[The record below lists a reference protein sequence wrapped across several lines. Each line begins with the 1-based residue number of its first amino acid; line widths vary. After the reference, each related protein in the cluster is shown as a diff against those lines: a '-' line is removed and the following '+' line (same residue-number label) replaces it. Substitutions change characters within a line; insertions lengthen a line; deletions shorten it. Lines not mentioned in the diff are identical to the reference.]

1 MSARTLVRQ
10 KRSPTGGLGFTH
22 GNPDTQRAPAQEIQV
37 NGDSMPSNLAHRI
50 YHQVI
55 QFLLIAVYL
64 SVVFGVLVL
73 HEAVVAAKNGIEY
86 HFYGFAVINAIIL
99 GKVMLVAED
108 LNLGDRFFRDLF
120 FRNSPLVYAIV
131 FKSVAFTILFFVFD
145 IVEEVLVG
153 VFKGKTVAESF
164 PNIGGGSPRG
174 IFFMIVVITVLLS
187 PFFAYREIG
196 KLIGERELHSLMFT
210 RKRSQ
215 FAGATPSER

>member
-1 MSARTLVRQ
+1 
-10 KRSPTGGLGFTH
+10 
-22 GNPDTQRAPAQEIQV
+22 
-37 NGDSMPSNLAHRI
+37 MPSNLAHRI

-86 HFYGFAVINAIIL
+86 HFYGFAAINAIIL

-108 LNLGDRFFRDLF
+108 LNFANRFFRNLF
-120 FRNSPLVYAIV
+120 FTNSPLVYVIV

-187 PFFAYREIG
+187 PFFAYREVG
-196 KLIGERELHSLMFT
+196 KVIGEHELHSLMFT
-210 RKRSQ
+210 RKRSR
-215 FAGATPSER
+215 FAGGTASER

>member
-1 MSARTLVRQ
+1 MRERLSVKSGRLLGD
-10 KRSPTGGLGFTH
+10 GGFRDGT
-22 GNPDTQRAPAQEIQV
+22 PDTQRAPAQEIQV

-64 SVVFGVLVL
+64 FVVFAVLAL
-73 HEAVVAAKNGIEY
+73 HEEVVAAKNGIAY
-86 HFYGFAVINAIIL
+86 HFYGFAAINAIIL

-108 LNLGDRFFRDLF
+108 LNFANRFFRNLF
-120 FRNSPLVYAIV
+120 FTNGPLVYVIV

-187 PFFAYREIG
+187 PFFAYREVG
-196 KLIGERELHSLMFT
+196 KVIGEHELHSLMFT
-210 RKRSQ
+210 RKRSR
-215 FAGATPSER
+215 FAGGTASER

>member
-1 MSARTLVRQ
+1 
-10 KRSPTGGLGFTH
+10 
-22 GNPDTQRAPAQEIQV
+22 
-37 NGDSMPSNLAHRI
+37 MPSNLAHRI

-64 SVVFGVLVL
+64 FVVFAVLAL
-73 HEAVVAAKNGIEY
+73 HEEVVAAKNGIAY
-86 HFYGFAVINAIIL
+86 HFYGFAAINAIIL

-108 LNLGDRFFRDLF
+108 LNFANRFFRNLF
-120 FRNSPLVYAIV
+120 FTNGPLVYVIV

-187 PFFAYREIG
+187 PFFAYREVG
-196 KLIGERELHSLMFT
+196 KVIGEHELHSLMFT

-215 FAGATPSER
+215 FAGATPGER

>member
-1 MSARTLVRQ
+1 MRERLLVKSGRLMGD
-10 KRSPTGGLGFTH
+10 GGFRD

-64 SVVFGVLVL
+64 FVVFAVLAL
-73 HEAVVAAKNGIEY
+73 HEEVVAAKNGIAY
-86 HFYGFAVINAIIL
+86 HFYGFAAINAIIL

-108 LNLGDRFFRDLF
+108 LNFANRFFRNLF
-120 FRNSPLVYAIV
+120 FTNSPLVYVIV

-174 IFFMIVVITVLLS
+174 IFFMIVVIAVLLS
-187 PFFAYREIG
+187 PFFAYREVG
-196 KLIGERELHSLMFT
+196 KVIGERELHSLMFT
-210 RKRSQ
+210 RKRSR
-215 FAGATPSER
+215 FAGGTASER

>member
-1 MSARTLVRQ
+1 
-10 KRSPTGGLGFTH
+10 
-22 GNPDTQRAPAQEIQV
+22 
-37 NGDSMPSNLAHRI
+37 MPSNLAHRI

-153 VFKGKTVAESF
+153 VFKGKTVVESF
-164 PNIGGGSPRG
+164 PNIGGGTPRG

-196 KLIGERELHSLMFT
+196 KLIGQRELHSLMFT

>member
-1 MSARTLVRQ
+1 MSVKSGRLLGD
-10 KRSPTGGLGFTH
+10 GGFRDGT
-22 GNPDTQRAPAQEIQV
+22 PDTQRAPAQEIQV

-64 SVVFGVLVL
+64 FVVFAVLAL
-73 HEAVVAAKNGIEY
+73 HEEVVAAKNGIAY
-86 HFYGFAVINAIIL
+86 HFYGFAAINAIIL

-108 LNLGDRFFRDLF
+108 LNFANRFFRNLF
-120 FRNSPLVYAIV
+120 FTNSPLVYVIV

-187 PFFAYREIG
+187 PFFAYREVG
-196 KLIGERELHSLMFT
+196 KVIGERELHSLMFT
-210 RKRSQ
+210 RKRSR
-215 FAGATPSER
+215 FAGGTASER

>member
-1 MSARTLVRQ
+1 
-10 KRSPTGGLGFTH
+10 
-22 GNPDTQRAPAQEIQV
+22 
-37 NGDSMPSNLAHRI
+37 MPSNLAHRI

-64 SVVFGVLVL
+64 SIVFGVLVL

-153 VFKGKTVAESF
+153 VFKGKTVVESF

-187 PFFAYREIG
+187 PFLAYREIG

-210 RKRSQ
+210 RKRAQ

>member
-1 MSARTLVRQ
+1 
-10 KRSPTGGLGFTH
+10 
-22 GNPDTQRAPAQEIQV
+22 
-37 NGDSMPSNLAHRI
+37 MPSNLAHRI

-64 SVVFGVLVL
+64 SIVFGVLVL

-153 VFKGKTVAESF
+153 VLKGKTVAESF
-164 PNIGGGSPRG
+164 PNIGGGTPRG

-196 KLIGERELHSLMFT
+196 KLIGQRELHSLMFT

>member
-1 MSARTLVRQ
+1 
-10 KRSPTGGLGFTH
+10 
-22 GNPDTQRAPAQEIQV
+22 
-37 NGDSMPSNLAHRI
+37 MPSNLAHRI

-64 SVVFGVLVL
+64 SIVFGVLVL

-131 FKSVAFTILFFVFD
+131 FKSVAFTILFFC
-145 IVEEVLVG
+145 L
-153 VFKGKTVAESF
+153 
-164 PNIGGGSPRG
+164 
-174 IFFMIVVITVLLS
+174 
-187 PFFAYREIG
+187 
-196 KLIGERELHSLMFT
+196 
-210 RKRSQ
+210 
-215 FAGATPSER
+215 